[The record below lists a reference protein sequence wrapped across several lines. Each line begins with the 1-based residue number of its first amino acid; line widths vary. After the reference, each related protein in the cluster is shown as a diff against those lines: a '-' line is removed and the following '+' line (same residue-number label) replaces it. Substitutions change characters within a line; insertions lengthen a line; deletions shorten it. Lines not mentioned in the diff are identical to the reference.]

1 MRKSLLFTF
10 LTLFLVGCDFINTEV
25 KTIVEPEKKS
35 LSLSIPFSPTSNFAQ
50 VAEKAVLTVKLDTAV
65 VVEKVLT
72 LTDSTVEGQVDN
84 LLAGNKYTFT
94 LSIFNAQNKIA
105 YTGTAQADIIA
116 NEIVQVNIEL
126 KATTGS
132 AIIIGTI
139 VEGETGPS
147 VTYMGEKYIRETF
160 VTGSLSGSGGAWYNS
175 NYGASRW
182 MHVGCYDD
190 ASHMKGLIAFNL
202 SAEQSANIESAKIKL
217 TTDLW
222 QDKHISAPVSIEI
235 YPMISSWVEGTGG
248 ESSYSGLGEGTSNS
262 VAINGATAVESS
274 FGTPWVSE
282 FIGLG
287 ADADTNL
294 IATSTPHSASD
305 GRVVWE
311 FDISANCSPEQLAKG
326 YVLVM
331 KDIPVE
337 GGAYYDYPKIATSEH
352 PAAAV
357 DGPRLVIE
365 YKE

>member
-1 MRKSLLFTF
+1 MRNVLLFMF
-10 LTLFLVGCDFINTEV
+10 LTLFLVGCDFITTDE
-25 KTIVEPEKKS
+25 KTIIEPEKKT
-35 LSLSIPFSPTSNFAQ
+35 LSLTIPFSPTSNFAQ
-50 VAEKAVLTVKLDTAV
+50 VAEKAVLTVKLDTTV
-65 VVEKVLT
+65 VIEKVLT

-84 LLAGNKYTFT
+84 LLAGNKYSFT
-94 LSIFNAQNKIA
+94 ISIYNAQNKVA

-132 AIIIGTI
+132 AKIIGTI
-139 VEGETGPS
+139 VDGETGPT

-160 VTGSLSGSGGAWYNS
+160 VTGSMSGSGGSWSMS
-175 NYGASRW
+175 NYGSSSW

-202 SAEQSANIESAKIKL
+202 SAEEVANIESAKIQL

-222 QDKHISAPVSIEI
+222 QVKHISAPVSIEI

-248 ESSYSGLGEGTSNS
+248 VSTYSGLGEGTSNS
-262 VAINGATAVESS
+262 VTINGATAVESS
-274 FGTPWVSE
+274 FGTPWVKE

-287 ADADTNL
+287 IDADTTL
-294 IATSTPHSASD
+294 IATSAAHTANE
-305 GRVVWE
+305 GRAVWE
-311 FDISANCSPEQLAKG
+311 FDITANCSPEQLAKG

-331 KDIPVE
+331 KNIPAE
-337 GGAYYDYPKIATSEH
+337 GGSYYDYPKIMTSEH